1 MVQITFVEK
10 AHKRFKEIIKNQ
22 LTTCLNESKEKK
34 QKKRT
39 IKSHNHSV
47 RNS

>member
-10 AHKRFKEIIKNQ
+10 AHKRFKRNIKNQ

-34 QKKRT
+34 TKEE
-39 IKSHNHSV
+39 NHKISQSF
-47 RNS
+47 RSQ